1 MVQSLLCLAHVAREK
16 EERRGEE
23 RGGILN
29 ITYAAGLRA
38 ELAVEKK
45 LKKEKEV
52 AHIAIY
58 LVQVGGEGKN
68 RMVEGVRR
76 LSYVHCRGYLML
88 I

>member
-1 MVQSLLCLAHVAREK
+1 MAREK

-58 LVQVGGEGKN
+58 LYGTSRGKEKTGWWKACVVSV
-68 RMVEGVRR
+68 MCIAEVT
-76 LSYVHCRGYLML
+76 
-88 I
+88 